1 MQNIDLTNRSF
12 KVLMPMS
19 TPSWGMFLT
28 AKHIGTEFQNA
39 IIHATRA
46 DKPEWSG
53 LLEEFAVD
61 YPWSIDLCRL
71 QRQSRE

>member
-1 MQNIDLTNRSF
+1 MQDIDLTNGLS

-19 TPSWGMFLT
+19 TPSWSMLLT

-46 DKPEWSG
+46 DKPEWSR

-61 YPWSIDLCRL
+61 CS
-71 QRQSRE
+71 